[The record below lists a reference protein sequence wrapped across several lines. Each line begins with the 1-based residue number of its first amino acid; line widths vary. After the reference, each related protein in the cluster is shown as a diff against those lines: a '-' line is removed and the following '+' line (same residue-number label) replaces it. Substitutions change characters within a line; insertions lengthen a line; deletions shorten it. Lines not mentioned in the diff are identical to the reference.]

1 MSNLLG
7 LTTAEPV
14 STYTNPHG
22 QIDALIAQHGADQIA
37 LEDMQY
43 GAMRQYDPYADP
55 MSDEFGQM
63 MIEGMTGGPL
73 GGIKNI
79 AKSVNRFTFGPSMKT
94 LTRPIKDR
102 LINLMSKSVDTEKV
116 LAGKAAKR
124 ADKFYR
130 KFMTDTSSD
139 FGQSVIY
146 KSGYPSANALSTDMR
161 LQKIKFNELKNLKK
175 ALSKYRR
182 SDDSQMLSKSIEQY
196 RNIAGNIHTD
206 VVKQGKVPLAK
217 DVAREEAKRMLKIWY
232 GIE

>member
-1 MSNLLG
+1 MNNLLE

-63 MIEGMTGGPL
+63 MIEGMTSAPL
-73 GGIKNI
+73 AGIKTI
-79 AKSVNRFTFGPSMKT
+79 AKPG
-94 LTRPIKDR
+94 IKYLKGR
-102 LINLMSKSVDTEKV
+102 LLDTVRKSVDTEKV

-124 ADKFYR
+124 AEKFYG
-130 KFMTDTSSD
+130 KFMTDTASD

-146 KSGYPSANALSTDMR
+146 KSGYPSANALLTDMR

-175 ALSKYRR
+175 ALIKYGKT
-182 SDDSQMLSKSIEQY
+182 DDSQMLSKSIEQY